1 MPHRS
6 PPKPPSQRQLR
17 VGELIR
23 HALSSIFIRNDIRD
37 DALRGVVLSVS
48 EVRVTPD
55 LRHAIAFVMPL
66 GGAGG
71 GAEKVVAALARHA
84 RFLRGE
90 LAHSVE
96 LRHVPDLEFRVD
108 TAFEEGS
115 KVDRIL
121 ASPEVRRDLGDVR
134 KRGGSDGSA

>member
-1 MPHRS
+1 MR
-6 PPKPPSQRQLR
+6 LA
-17 VGELIR
+17 IR
-23 HALSSIFIRNDIRD
+23 HA
-37 DALRGVVLSVS
+37 
-48 EVRVTPD
+48 
-55 LRHAIAFVMPL
+55 
-66 GGAGG
+66 
-71 GAEKVVAALARHA
+71 ALAA
-84 RFLRGE
+84 PPGLLCRFLRGE

-134 KRGGSDGSA
+134 KRGGSDA